1 MVIVLT
7 SVGLPTEDITLIIA
21 VDWFL
26 WVPTKCQRD
35 GDWPAL
41 GFCGSAGTKCH
52 RKASDGCQ
60 APTPQRLLM
69 HNAGRQWRTFW
80 LKCVFNR
87 INRNAFAGISPMLPP
102 HPPLVT
108 AWGPQPTSWGTRWG
122 PASSSTFPAKS
133 CSVRILRCAALWSR
147 IKRRPTSWSARRTMP
162 SITQTVRPPCEAV
175 HWFWPSSRG
184 TVELC
189 ACYNIY
195 ECILFEKKKKKRR
208 RENSRSV
215 SPVLG
220 VTLTLP
226 QDASRQEISLWV
238 SQF

>member
-69 HNAGRQWRTFW
+69 HNAGRQWRTSALVVSFW
-80 LKCVFNR
+80 LKCAFNM
-87 INRNAFAGISPMLPP
+87 INRNAFAPILRFFPP
-102 HPPLVT
+102 PCAPLVT
-108 AWGPQPTSWGTRWG
+108 AWGPRPTSWGTRWG

-133 CSVRILRCAALWSR
+133 CSVRMQRCAALWSR
-147 IKRRPTSWSARRTMP
+147 IKRRPTSWSARKTTS
-162 SITQTVRPPCEAV
+162 SITQTARPPCEAF
-175 HWFWPSSRG
+175 HWFCPSSG
-184 TVELC
+184 GIVELC
-189 ACYNIY
+189 VCYNIY
-195 ECILFEKKKKKRR
+195 ECILFKKKKKKGERI
-208 RENSRSV
+208 
-215 SPVLG
+215 LG
-220 VTLTLP
+220 GF
-226 QDASRQEISLWV
+226 RQCWG
-238 SQF
+238 